1 MPNSQL
7 LDRSRA
13 VLAVI
18 DVQPAFVDKL
28 ALADRAPLVA
38 RIAWLMRVARAMD
51 IPMLAMGE
59 DLAGNGPPV
68 AEVLAELPPGCPVHD
83 KRVFGLAG
91 QPDILAALRAT
102 GRDQPVL
109 VGLETDV
116 CVAQSALGLLA
127 EGFGVTVVSDAT
139 GAPGACR
146 AAGLAR
152 IAAAGASVL
161 TVKSVYYDWLRD
173 LETLA
178 AIKPRIGAALPPG
191 LTL

>member
-1 MPNSQL
+1 MLNSRL
-7 LDRSRA
+7 LNRSRA

-18 DVQPAFVDKL
+18 DVQAVCLEKL
-28 ALADRAPLVA
+28 APAERAPLVA
-38 RIAWLMRVARAMD
+38 RIAWLMRVARALD
-51 IPMLAMGE
+51 IPILAMGE
-59 DLAGNGPPV
+59 DLAANGPPV
-68 AEVLAELPPGCPVHD
+68 AEVLAELPPGSTVHD

-109 VGLETDV
+109 IGLETDV

-127 EGFGVTVVSDAT
+127 AGFGVTVVSDAT
-139 GAPGACR
+139 GSPGPCH

-173 LETLA
+173 LATLA
-178 AIKPRIGAALPPG
+178 AVKPKIGAALPPG

>member
-1 MPNSQL
+1 MPNSPL
-7 LDRSRA
+7 LNRARA
-13 VLAVI
+13 VLVVI
-18 DVQPAFVDKL
+18 DVQAVFLEKL

-38 RIAWLMRVARAMD
+38 RIAWLMRVARALD
-51 IPMLAMGE
+51 IPILAMGE
-59 DLAGNGPPV
+59 DLAANGQPV
-68 AEVLAELPPGCPVHD
+68 AEVLAELPPGTPEHD

-127 EGFGVTVVSDAT
+127 EGFAVTVVSDAT
-139 GAPGACR
+139 GSPGPCH

-152 IAAAGASVL
+152 IAAAGAAVL
-161 TVKSVYYDWLRD
+161 PLKSVYYEWLRD
-173 LETLA
+173 LATLA
-178 AIKPRIGAALPPG
+178 AIKPKIGRDLPPG